1 MTDRSLLEMGPAKAE
16 NYASIDRAAIDKIR
30 DETADK
36 ARKTSLPGETD
47 GPADAYRQIV
57 GIAELTRREGAR
69 KANAIG
75 TFNEITT
82 LFSDASQMDLHNNSI
97 GRRIGKDATSSEEI
111 ERRAM
116 AEIRAAAMEG
126 GTGKNGTAIY
136 LPEREWRDREARK
149 AGLVWPLRDLA
160 TSSEVELALASPP
173 ESWSDAVRARVMR
186 DRIYWDTNH
195 PRQAEAFEAVRRS
208 FEHRPDKSEP
218 RSGDAE
224 TGGPVNVR
232 SYRRDDGTKVDAHSR
247 SAPALHG
254 RCARSAFRLAV
265 WLYQEE

>member
-1 MTDRSLLEMGPAKAE
+1 MTEKSSLETGPAKAPS
-16 NYASIDRAAIDKIR
+16 YAPIDRTAIDKIK
-30 DETADK
+30 DDAAEK

-47 GPADAYRQIV
+47 GPADAYRHIV

-82 LFSDASQMDLHNNSI
+82 LFSDASQMDLHNNDI

-116 AEIRAAAMEG
+116 AEIRAAVIEG
-126 GTGKNGTAIY
+126 GTGKNGTAVY
-136 LPEREWRDREARK
+136 LPEREWRDRDARK
-149 AGLVWPLRDLA
+149 AGLVWPLPGFAKSSQVERD
-160 TSSEVELALASPP
+160 LASPP
-173 ESWSDAVRARVMR
+173 ESWSDAVRERVMR
-186 DRIYWDTNH
+186 DQIYWDTNH

-218 RSGDAE
+218 RSGDTG

-232 SYRRDDGTKVDAHSR
+232 SYKRDDGTKVDAHSR

-254 RCARSAFRLAV
+254 R
-265 WLYQEE
+265 